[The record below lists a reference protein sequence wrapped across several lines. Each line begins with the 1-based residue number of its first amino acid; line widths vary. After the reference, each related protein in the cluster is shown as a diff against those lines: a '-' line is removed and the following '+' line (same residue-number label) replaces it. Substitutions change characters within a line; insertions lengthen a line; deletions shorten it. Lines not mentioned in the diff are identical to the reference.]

1 MANFMMNKEDL
12 AKMIDHTQLNPFAT
26 EDDIKRLCDEAKKYH
41 FFSVIVNPYYV
52 KLAKELV
59 KGTDVKVLS
68 VIGFPFGVTYKEV
81 KALEAEM
88 AIKDGADELDMV
100 MNISAAKSGKWDI
113 VKEDISAVNKVV
125 KSHGKLLKVIIET
138 GYLTDDEKIKACQV
152 SVDAG
157 ADFVKTSTGF
167 GKGGATV
174 HDVELMAKA
183 VKGKAKVKAAGGIH
197 SAQDALNMINAGA
210 SRIGA
215 SHSVEIVE
223 GLK

>member
-1 MANFMMNKEDL
+1 MKKEEL

-26 EDDIKRLCDEAKKYH
+26 ENDIKKLCEEARKYH

-52 KLAKELV
+52 KLARELV

-81 KALEAEM
+81 KVLESEM
-88 AIKDGADELDMV
+88 AVKDGADELDMV
-100 MNISAAKSGKWDI
+100 MNISAAKSGKWDV
-113 VKEDISAVNKVV
+113 VKDDIAAVSKVA

-138 GYLTDDEKIKACQV
+138 GYLTDDEKVKACQV
-152 SVDAG
+152 AVDAG

-174 HDVELMAKA
+174 HDVELMAKT

-197 SAQDALNMINAGA
+197 SAKDAMDMINAGA

-223 GLK
+223 ELK